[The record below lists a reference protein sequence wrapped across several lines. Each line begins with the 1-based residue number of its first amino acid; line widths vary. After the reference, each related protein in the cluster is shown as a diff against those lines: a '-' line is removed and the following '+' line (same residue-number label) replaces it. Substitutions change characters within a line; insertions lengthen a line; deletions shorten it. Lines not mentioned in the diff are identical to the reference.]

1 MTSEA
6 LTLQTTPIIT
16 FGYIMQVILSLLVV
30 LAIIYLTAKYL
41 LPRLKVDRSGKLIKI
56 VDRAY
61 LEPQVSANII
71 KVGKSTWLAV
81 VSNKNIS
88 RLERIDNVIEE

>member
-1 MTSEA
+1 
-6 LTLQTTPIIT
+6 
-16 FGYIMQVILSLLVV
+16 
-30 LAIIYLTAKYL
+30 
-41 LPRLKVDRSGKLIKI
+41 